1 MAADHDPGALILAAG
16 GIIEKASAT
25 GPLVA
30 LVFRE
35 GHNNQW
41 SLPKGK
47 QDPGETLLETAC
59 REVEEETGCRVR
71 LTGFGGVTHYYHG
84 RLPKVVL
91 YWRMALVEDGNF
103 TPSDEV
109 QAVSW
114 LPPAKAAARV
124 AHEDERQLLCKI
136 YKLKAQG

>member
-1 MAADHDPGALILAAG
+1 MVAEHDPTALILAAG
-16 GIIEKASAT
+16 GIIEKESAS

-35 GHNNQW
+35 AHNKQW

-47 QDPGETLLETAC
+47 QDPGETLLETAQ
-59 REVEEETGCRVR
+59 REVAEETGCQVR
-71 LTGFGGVTHYYHG
+71 LIGFAGVTHYYHG
-84 RLPKVVL
+84 PLPKVVL
-91 YWRMALVEDGNF
+91 YWRMALVVEGSF

-109 QAVSW
+109 QALAW
-114 LPPAKAAARV
+114 LPPAEASAKV

-136 YKLKAQG
+136 YKLKAQS